1 MCMFIK
7 CNAKMKQLTNNYT
20 VRFSDEQISS
30 LNKLKDYNVDIA
42 RFIRQ
47 AIKEKIQRE
56 WKQIK
61 EEKERIK
68 MPF

>member
-1 MCMFIK
+1 MYTFCI
-7 CNAKMKQLTNNYT
+7 AKMKQLTNNYT
-20 VRFSDEQISS
+20 IRFSDEQISS
-30 LNKLKDYNVDIA
+30 LNKLKQYNVDIA

-61 EEKERIK
+61 EEKQRIK